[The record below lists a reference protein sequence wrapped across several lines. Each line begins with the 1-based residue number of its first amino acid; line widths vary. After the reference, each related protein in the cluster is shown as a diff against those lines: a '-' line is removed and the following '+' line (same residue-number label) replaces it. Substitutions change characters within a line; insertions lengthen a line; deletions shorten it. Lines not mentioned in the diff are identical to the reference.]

1 MARTPKAGRLLSI
14 VAVLRQ
20 SDRPLHR
27 RELFA
32 AVPAYRDYD
41 GKRESLLRTFERD
54 KAELKDMGLGL
65 ETVQGDEG
73 DELNY
78 RLPAAKDP
86 ALRCDQRERLLLA
99 AAAQAL
105 GSLPGMPG
113 RELASTALAKLLE
126 APVSETDTSPEDP
139 NLARLLEWLSSP
151 CSLRF
156 LYRTAGRK
164 KDRFVA
170 LDDPALT
177 CRQGRWYLLGYDQ
190 NRRADRTFRLDRI
203 KGAIER
209 CAVGSGKRERQR
221 LDLWH
226 LAGEELLDV
235 TLKANSPRPIPLPE
249 ALLPSPCGEGIV
261 NLRCSNRRALLVW
274 LCGQDSWQVQKPES
288 LAEEVKRGLEVS
300 L

>member
-1 MARTPKAGRLLSI
+1 MARSSKAGRLLSL

-27 RELFA
+27 REIFRS
-32 AVPAYRDYD
+32 VPAYRDYE

-54 KAELKDMGLGL
+54 KAELKEMGLGL
-65 ETVQGDEG
+65 ETVQGEEG
-73 DELNY
+73 DELDY

-86 ALRCDQRERLLLA
+86 TLRCDQRDRLILA

-105 GSLPGMPG
+105 GSLPGMPA

-126 APVSETDTSPEDP
+126 APVETREQQDADP
-139 NLARLLEWLSSP
+139 NISRLLEWLSSP

-156 LYRTAGRK
+156 QYRRAGRDE
-164 KDRFVA
+164 DRAVV

-190 NRRADRTFRLDRI
+190 KRQADRTFRLDRI
-203 KGAIER
+203 TGAIER
-209 CAVGSGKRERQR
+209 QAPGPGQRERRR

-226 LAGEELLDV
+226 LAGEPLLEA
-235 TLKANSPRPIPLPE
+235 TLVPTSSAPITLPE
-249 ALLPSPCGEGIV
+249 AFMPRNAPDDSV
-261 NLRCSNRRALLVW
+261 QVRCSNRRALIVW
-274 LCGQDSWQVQKPES
+274 LCGQKSWRVQAPEA
-288 LAEEVKRGLEVS
+288 LAEEVERGLGA
-300 L
+300 LL